1 MFGRLPPT
9 DVSMVIPTHQALT
22 MTIVVSFPES
32 EAERLEPQV
41 DQLIQTHS
49 LTESGQWIGM
59 GFVDIELSGDQAAVL
74 IFVDAVAVLD
84 GVHCTEQP

>member
-1 MFGRLPPT
+1 
-9 DVSMVIPTHQALT
+9 
-22 MTIVVSFPES
+22 MTIVASFPDS

-49 LTESGQWIGM
+49 LTESGRWIGM
-59 GFVDIELSGDQAAVL
+59 GFVDIELSGEQATILA
-74 IFVDAVAVLD
+74 FVDAAAVLD

>member
-1 MFGRLPPT
+1 
-9 DVSMVIPTHQALT
+9 

-32 EAERLEPQV
+32 DAQRSEPRI

-49 LTESGQWIGM
+49 LTESCRWIGM
-59 GFVDIELSGDQAAVL
+59 GFIDIELSGEQAAVSA
-74 IFVDAVAVLD
+74 FVDAVAFLD